1 MDDIM
6 KTDVDEEQIAPYME
20 EINRQFDYIDKED
33 IIKKMVTITF
43 GKFLDYYKNAPEI
56 VKPESGR
63 GKRGAEGRGS
73 EGRGRVSNGRRKHE
87 AEAGFK
93 RLFINLGKADGF
105 YPGEIMQYLNKHVRG
120 RQEVGHIDLLSKF
133 AYIEVPEQDAKKVM
147 KALNGTEYKGRTVRC
162 NDADEEGHG
171 RAARGGRS
179 ERSGR
184 GSRGEARSKKPRYND
199 DNGDWRELI
208 QGKPFKLKGE
218 EPNFEE
224 EGWARRRPKKK

>member
-1 MDDIM
+1 M
-6 KTDVDEEQIAPYME
+6 
-20 EINRQFDYIDKED
+20 
-33 IIKKMVTITF
+33 
-43 GKFLDYYKNAPEI
+43 
-56 VKPESGR
+56 KPESGR
-63 GKRGAEGRGS
+63 GKRGSEGRGS

-105 YPGEIMQYLNKHVRG
+105 YPGEIMQYLNKHVHG

-171 RAARGGRS
+171 RAARGEGSRS
-179 ERSGR
+179 ERGGRGNRASSRNGR
-184 GSRGEARSKKPRYND
+184 GSRGEARSKKTRYND